1 MRPRETFTISK
12 TGATG
17 VSRPSGGLLIN
28 THQDFSST
36 GISTLILQILRSVKP
51 RSTGPGSSTAAAT
64 TSSRSSMSNLIDR
77 VLNIWKVRRSPD
89 EIKDFEEEQKQ
100 EEAFEPVKR
109 GVRPVPL
116 HQIVGSVGR
125 YHDFDSRFR
134 PKQHVPRE
142 RLEHIRDAMRNGKSL
157 PPVKLYQIKDEYYVL
172 DGNHRISVAKELGL
186 SELDARI
193 VELIPSRNTLENILY
208 RERMDFREKTNLP
221 ETISLTEVGQ
231 YGRLMEQII
240 RHRQFLE
247 KAGKTP
253 VTLEDA
259 SSDWY
264 RTIYR
269 PLLSIIERGNLIRF
283 FPKRTNSDL
292 YTYIT
297 YHQWE
302 RDQSRR
308 YGIGIDRL
316 IPKDMEAFRKNMAKM
331 KEFDYPEMKREITA
345 FVLMRVKPKE
355 EFHVMDKLFALEE
368 VEEVHSVHGDVD
380 LLVKITLTR
389 DFLAS
394 DAEIIGQFIHD
405 AMRNLQGVVSTQT
418 LIPGSSKI
426 KGRKGRQSD
435 E

>member
-1 MRPRETFTISK
+1 MNNF
-12 TGATG
+12 
-17 VSRPSGGLLIN
+17 
-28 THQDFSST
+28 
-36 GISTLILQILRSVKP
+36 
-51 RSTGPGSSTAAAT
+51 
-64 TSSRSSMSNLIDR
+64 IDR
-77 VLNIWKVRRSPD
+77 FRNAWKHRRRLD
-89 EIKDFEEEQKQ
+89 EVKDFEEEQRH
-100 EEAFEPVKR
+100 EEAFEPVER
-109 GVRPVPL
+109 GIRSVPL
-116 HQIVGSVGR
+116 DQIVGSVGR

-157 PPVKLYQIKDEYYVL
+157 PPVKLYQIKDEFFAL

-186 SELDARI
+186 SDIDARI
-193 VELIPSRNTLENILY
+193 VELMPSKDTLENILY
-208 RERMDFREKTNLP
+208 RERMDFREKIVLP
-221 ETISLTEVGQ
+221 EAISLTEVGQ
-231 YGRLMEQII
+231 YGHLMEQIT
-240 RHRQFLE
+240 RHLHFLE
-247 KAGKTP
+247 KTGKTP
-253 VTLEDA
+253 VTLENA

-269 PLLSIIERGNLIRF
+269 PLLAIIEREDLIRF
-283 FPKRTNSDL
+283 FPGRTSADL
-292 YTYIT
+292 YTYIS

-355 EFHVMDKLFALEE
+355 EFRIMDKLFALNE

-394 DAEIIGQFIHD
+394 DAEIIGQFVHD

-426 KGRKGRQSD
+426 KEG
-435 E
+435 